1 MLARFLHIRRSLLRR
16 FTNMSVLRPSS
27 ITVHPSL
34 QPLLQKTYWN
44 LLSGAACNLILFSNA
59 FYGIFSDVDRNAANG
74 HQYKRISPLGRITPP
89 RGHECRPCLSSTVVI
104 NQRQD
109 DVGPAE

>member
-1 MLARFLHIRRSLLRR
+1 MSVIVQSRDKEPVPNWIRARLLHIRRSLLRR

-44 LLSGAACNLILFSNA
+44 LLSGTDRNVILFSNT
-59 FYGIFSDVDRNAANG
+59 FYGVSRTSIGMPRTIINTRRFRLSVG
-74 HQYKRISPLGRITPP
+74 LLPP
-89 RGHECRPCLSSTVVI
+89 RDRECL
-104 NQRQD
+104 
-109 DVGPAE
+109 

>member
-1 MLARFLHIRRSLLRR
+1 MSVIVQSRDKEPVPNWIRARLLHIRRSLLRR

-44 LLSGAACNLILFSNA
+44 LLSGTDRNVILFSNA
-59 FYGIFSDVDRNAANG
+59 FYRVCSDVDRNAAND
-74 HQYKRISPLGRITPP
+74 HQYKAISPLGRTATAA
-89 RGHECRPCLSSTVVI
+89 RS
-104 NQRQD
+104 
-109 DVGPAE
+109 